1 MGREGLLSILGKVSS
16 LRAVGFDLD
25 GTLFD
30 HRGSATAA
38 ADGFLSEFGVA
49 PTDHTRE
56 LWFAAEEHEFERWR
70 AGDIGFRQQRRN
82 RVTTVFGALGLETP
96 DTPEGLDSVFDR
108 YLAAYRAAWRLFPD
122 SEDVLRRLR
131 LRGVRIGILTNGN
144 QEQQREK
151 LERTGLMDLVDTV
164 CVSEEIGAQKPDRRA
179 FDILAERLGV
189 APGGCHFIGDSPE
202 HDVAG
207 ARDAGMSA
215 SLIERHRPEAPG
227 LLEIVERV
235 AGLL

>member
-1 MGREGLLSILGKVSS
+1 MSS

-38 ADGFLSEFGVA
+38 VDGFLAAFGVV
-49 PTDHTRE
+49 PSERTRE

-70 AGDIGFRQQRRN
+70 AGDIGFQQQRRN

-96 DTPEGLDSVFDR
+96 DSSEGLDSVFDR

-122 SEDVLRRLR
+122 AGDVLRRLR
-131 LRGVRIGILTNGN
+131 LRGVRVGILTNGSQGQQ
-144 QEQQREK
+144 QEK
-151 LERTGLMDLVDTV
+151 VERTGLLDLVDTV

-179 FDILAERLGV
+179 FDILADRLGV
-189 APGGCHFIGDSPE
+189 APAECHFIGDNPE

-207 ARDAGMSA
+207 AREAGMRA
-215 SLIERHRPEAPG
+215 SLIERHRPAAPG
-227 LLEIVERV
+227 LLEIVESV
-235 AGLL
+235 DGPL

>member
-1 MGREGLLSILGKVSS
+1 MSS

-25 GTLFD
+25 GTLFE

-38 ADGFLSEFGVA
+38 ADGFLAEFGVV

-70 AGDIGFRQQRRN
+70 AGDIGFQQQRRN
-82 RVTTVFGALGLETP
+82 RVTTVFGALGLEIP
-96 DTPEGLDSVFDR
+96 DTSESLDALFDR

-122 SEDVLRRLR
+122 SGDVLRRLR
-131 LRGVRIGILTNGN
+131 LRGVSIGILTNGA

-151 LERTGLMDLVDTV
+151 LERTGLVDLVDAV
-164 CVSEEIGAQKPDRRA
+164 CVSEEIGARKPDRRA
-179 FDILAERLGV
+179 FSILAERLGV
-189 APGGCHFIGDSPE
+189 APDACHFIGDNPE

-207 ARDAGMSA
+207 ARDAGMSS
-215 SLIERHRPEAPG
+215 SLIERHRPGAPS
-227 LLEIVERV
+227 LLEIVERAV
-235 AGLL
+235 GRL

>member
-1 MGREGLLSILGKVSS
+1 MSILGKVSN

-30 HRGSATAA
+30 HCGSATAA
-38 ADGFLSEFGVA
+38 VDGFLAAFGVA
-49 PTDHTRE
+49 PTERTRE
-56 LWFAAEEHEFERWR
+56 LWFAAEEIEFERWR
-70 AGDIGFRQQRRN
+70 AGDIGFQQQRRN
-82 RVTTVFGALGLETP
+82 RLNAVWGTLGLETP
-96 DTPEGLDSVFDR
+96 DTPEGLDALFEG

-122 SEDVLRRLR
+122 SSGVLRRLR
-131 LRGVRIGILTNGN
+131 LRGFRIGILTNGN
-144 QEQQREK
+144 QRQQREK
-151 LERTGLMDLVDTV
+151 LERTGLVDLVDTV

-179 FDILAERLGV
+179 FEILAERLGV
-189 APGGCHFIGDSPE
+189 APDECHFIGDNPE

-227 LLEIVERV
+227 LLEIVERA
-235 AGLL
+235 AGRL